1 MLKSNLSRLF
11 FFLIHLKI
19 LSGFTAI
26 SSTRSSAAPGKR
38 LHNNLPLGNTDM
50 LNAKWKVFCIYYSLN
65 RVCFAFCHLSCQEQ
79 EQLPV
84 MKSGPQVLIGS
95 FYELVQGELV
105 LLAVQRN
112 HRLSPALVEFAWLWI
127 KGVLLDFI
135 GFNGFFFYQKLHSAP
150 LYKPEL
156 QAESSSAIWIMMWPI
171 LWRWPTY
178 HQEGQGCCSTVTG
191 CCNVL
196 DIYIIY
202 TVSINLVHYVA
213 IVHNNILEFFNPPNQ
228 SGQLLMFQ
236 CGLGPRLQN
245 MTSNNLPVCIKLI
258 QWFSNYLWG

>member
-127 KGVLLDFI
+127 KGVLLDFFSI
-135 GFNGFFFYQKLHSAP
+135 KNYTQHLYISQGF
-150 LYKPEL
+150 
-156 QAESSSAIWIMMWPI
+156 
-171 LWRWPTY
+171 
-178 HQEGQGCCSTVTG
+178 
-191 CCNVL
+191 
-196 DIYIIY
+196 
-202 TVSINLVHYVA
+202 
-213 IVHNNILEFFNPPNQ
+213 
-228 SGQLLMFQ
+228 
-236 CGLGPRLQN
+236 RL
-245 MTSNNLPVCIKLI
+245 NLPPQFGSWCDRHCGADRLI
-258 QWFSNYLWG
+258 TKKVKDVAPPSQDAATSWRFT